1 MQKARDDKLRK
12 NAMFERGVPV
22 NKQTNQIAY
31 TNQNISNQSSKFQE
45 VDQNRLPKQMSQNRI
60 SQAQN

>member
-1 MQKARDDKLRK
+1 MQKAREDKLRK

>member
-1 MQKARDDKLRK
+1 MQKAREDKLRK

-31 TNQNISNQSSKFQE
+31 INQNISNQSSKFQE
-45 VDQNRLPKQMSQNRI
+45 VD
-60 SQAQN
+60 